1 MKKEVKKMIEA
12 TILLI
17 MCITRMIFLSV
28 PALFIIIIGHAL
40 IYQFFGIS
48 IYKNINK
55 IMMKGVK

>member
-1 MKKEVKKMIEA
+1 MRKEVKKMIEA

-40 IYQFFGIS
+40 IYQLTGIS
-48 IYKNINK
+48 IYRKLFE